1 MLMAPLY
8 RKWLP
13 AIVFWGLVG
22 ISLAFYKRYPWVD
35 TLWYS
40 GAMLFLL
47 MVAGYSIIQIV
58 RHRHETTTISYQ
70 GLPRWL
76 RKFMLDEQDPSGAD
90 TTANRNRK

>member
-1 MLMAPLY
+1 MALLD

-13 AIVFWGLVG
+13 AIVFWSLFGV
-22 ISLAFYKRYPWVD
+22 SLAFYKRYPWVD

-40 GAMLFLL
+40 AAMLFLL

-58 RHRHETTTISYQ
+58 RHRHESTTISYQ

-76 RKFMLDEQDPSGAD
+76 QKFSLDEKDPSDAGP
-90 TTANRNRK
+90 TANRNGK